1 MTSGNVT
8 STRIPLMPIT
18 LLDSAG
24 NSHTMRVILDSGF
37 TGELLL
43 PQRYVRRLG
52 LTMNETSEVRPA
64 TGEFVRNIPT
74 GRVTILRPGR
84 RRSVRVLQLD
94 SEPLIGM
101 EFLWN
106 HRITI
111 DAIANGPVTV
121 APLAG

>member
-1 MTSGNVT
+1 
-8 STRIPLMPIT
+8 MPIT

-52 LTMNETSEVRPA
+52 LTMDETSEVRPA

-74 GRVTILRPGR
+74 GRVTVLRPGR